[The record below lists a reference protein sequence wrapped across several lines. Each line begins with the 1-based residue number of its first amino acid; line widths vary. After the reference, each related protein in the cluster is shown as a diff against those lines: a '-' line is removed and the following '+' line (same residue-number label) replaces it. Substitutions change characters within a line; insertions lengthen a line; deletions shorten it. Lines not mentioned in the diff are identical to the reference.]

1 MKIEC
6 IKCYMR
12 HVSVHSAKIPML
24 MRAGRER
31 DADEVGV
38 RCRMNTA
45 MHEASV
51 ERVTFHF
58 W

>member
-1 MKIEC
+1 MEC